1 MISTIFE
8 GLKDLEPTKGLSR
21 NDEVILGGERG
32 VSQRWQKMTWG
43 GWGVRKRDV
52 IMQIPSVG
60 PGFFRTFCFR
70 ENLEKHTVDLF
81 SFYDKS

>member
-8 GLKDLEPTKGLSR
+8 GLKDLAPTKGLSR
-21 NDEVILGGERG
+21 NDEVILGGGR
-32 VSQRWQKMTWG
+32 QKMTWG
-43 GWGVRKRDV
+43 GVRKRDV

-81 SFYDKS
+81 SFYEKS

>member
-1 MISTIFE
+1 MA
-8 GLKDLEPTKGLSR
+8 KD
-21 NDEVILGGERG
+21 DMGG
-32 VSQRWQKMTWG
+32 
-43 GWGVRKRDV
+43 GVRKRDV

-81 SFYDKS
+81 SFYEKS

>member
-43 GWGVRKRDV
+43 GGGGGKVKV
-52 IMQIPSVG
+52 MA
-60 PGFFRTFCFR
+60 GFF
-70 ENLEKHTVDLF
+70 
-81 SFYDKS
+81 

>member
-43 GWGVRKRDV
+43 GVRKRDV
-52 IMQIPSVG
+52 ITANTVRRA
-60 PGFFRTFCFR
+60 GFF
-70 ENLEKHTVDLF
+70 
-81 SFYDKS
+81 